1 MQLRTRSVEDYRPGY
16 PQFSSLI
23 SAHNPYHICRRFTQ
37 IRARL
42 LLLKQDRLSVLE
54 EQLEH
59 IDHSEDRPIFLGN
72 ARRDVNP
79 ARQQILVDMEVELRE
94 YGMEWFCKQDRL
106 LTELAF

>member
-1 MQLRTRSVEDYRPGY
+1 M
-16 PQFSSLI
+16 
-23 SAHNPYHICRRFTQ
+23 CRRFTQ

-72 ARRDVNP
+72 AHRDVNP
-79 ARQQILVDMEVELRE
+79 ARQQILADMEVELRE
-94 YGMEWFCKQDRL
+94 YGMEWFCKQDHL
-106 LTELAF
+106 LTELTF